1 MQPHHCQFLQRNLV
15 PGAKHFLL
23 ANISSHVPLVPIST
37 FLDNLHVQYAT
48 VNVKKTKLMLSGSK
62 CYRHLVTLHFPLVKT
77 KWIAFHLLPTQE
89 VLDEKWKWKMHVNS
103 LLQKLGHRLSVFNR
117 IYHMLDEK
125 SLTAYF
131 NGLVLP
137 HLDYGEISLV

>member
-1 MQPHHCQFLQRNLV
+1 MQGKFEMKICNPTIAYFYKEIWCQL
-15 PGAKHFLL
+15 GAKHFLL

-77 KWIAFHLLPTQE
+77 K
-89 VLDEKWKWKMHVNS
+89 
-103 LLQKLGHRLSVFNR
+103 
-117 IYHMLDEK
+117 
-125 SLTAYF
+125 
-131 NGLVLP
+131 
-137 HLDYGEISLV
+137 